1 MEQIII
7 ERLNEE
13 LRKLEFT
20 GGIIGT
26 ALVKKNGLLIT
37 SRLPRDIDERKFGAM
52 AATIHGA
59 FETAVKY
66 FDKEVINHI
75 TIELEDYQLII
86 MGVEKIILISIMEL
100 NKNLAIALIEME
112 QTINKFKNILNK
124 K

>member
-1 MEQIII
+1 MEPIIVD
-7 ERLNEE
+7 RLNEE

-26 ALVKKNGLLIT
+26 AIVEKNGLLIT

-59 FETAVKY
+59 FETALTHI
-66 FDKEVINHI
+66 EGENINHI
-75 TIELEDYQLII
+75 TIELEGYELIV
-86 MGVEKIILISIMEL
+86 MGLDKLILISLLEI

-112 QTINKFKNILNK
+112 QTLNKFKTIINN
-124 K
+124 